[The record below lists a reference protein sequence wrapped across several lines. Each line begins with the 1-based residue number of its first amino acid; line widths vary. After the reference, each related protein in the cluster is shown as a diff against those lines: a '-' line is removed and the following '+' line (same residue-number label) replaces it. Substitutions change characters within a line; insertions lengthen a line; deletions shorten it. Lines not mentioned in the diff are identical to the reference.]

1 MVVCFM
7 RNCQNVS
14 GIQILLALFDAMV
27 GEEGNVGGGGG
38 GRGGGGGITQRHQSA
53 QDQQSPSVLLH
64 VFFFFFFILCTP
76 LYFSAAFS
84 LTFWPSDVTTLEWLQ
99 TFK

>member
-64 VFFFFFFILCTP
+64 VFFLLFYTLYSSIFFRCLFPHFLAKRRDNLGVASNI
-76 LYFSAAFS
+76 
-84 LTFWPSDVTTLEWLQ
+84 
-99 TFK
+99 

>member
-64 VFFFFFFILCTP
+64 VFFSSFLYSVLLYIFP
-76 LYFSAAFS
+76 LPFPS
-84 LTFWPSDVTTLEWLQ
+84 LFGQAT
-99 TFK
+99 

>member
-38 GRGGGGGITQRHQSA
+38 GGGGITQRHQSA

-64 VFFFFFFILCTP
+64 VFFFFSFLYSVLLCIFP
-76 LYFSAAFS
+76 LPFPS
-84 LTFWPSDVTTLEWLQ
+84 LFGQAT
-99 TFK
+99 